1 MQKVPNISEPKNKA
15 SELWHKLIEA
25 LPYLVFFVGL
35 FFVIF
40 YFFGVA
46 DALLGIIFLFFA
58 RTIIEEPGLSF
69 FNYARRVGWF
79 IVMALSAT
87 IAGLHD
93 ILFVGVTFFYLF
105 LITLTQSDD
114 YLPRNFYW
122 LGMGYLLLLI
132 YPVSIPEIPARLI
145 ATLLSIACTTGFIY
159 TMRAILIKTGKLNV
173 FARDREYVRKAFEDV
188 SQQLIVLA
196 ELGAVSV
203 AEVQKTAGF
212 SEVADARF
220 THIADADCVAEL
232 PDPSVLQRKIKP
244 KQTYRI
250 AQEYAQVEY
259 GTVFRQRGLLSGRQ
273 CYTFALLL
281 CCEQIADM
289 IHAAS
294 KDPHAITPEDQQ
306 YFTDLADIFA
316 DYATGRIVKVSQMA
330 ATLETFIE
338 NHTFANVCHRE
349 SWNGVLEA
357 MLRTLRDT
365 RLSRDESTPFIKS
378 IKYRF
383 MFLRD
388 NANLQNTQTR
398 FALQLATIVSL
409 AAAVDVVVTNMID
422 IQYGIWI
429 PIVAFTIL
437 NTYNDETLKSTINNV
452 IGTLIGI
459 ALFAL
464 FIRIIPADYLM
475 PLVVT
480 LGYLVIVMN
489 ITPIASITAGTQMA
503 LTALY
508 SVDAALST
516 TVFVRLTLVI
526 IAAMCVVMVIFI
538 FMQTQR
544 SATLR
549 AKIAELERIDRRLIT
564 QIHFGLKHGQVNLW
578 RTVQLLYYMHMSS
591 GFMEDLASHL
601 GTKEAK
607 WESRPGKS
615 KSVEQIKRL
624 KQDVDRVLSLNYKFA
639 MDAEHTVMLLDPRR
653 LHDDLLSDPQP
664 ETWVTP
670 DSTARIKHI
679 DATNERLE
687 EKLSELE
694 ALEYLKKDN

>member
-1 MQKVPNISEPKNKA
+1 MQTTANIPTHKNKA
-15 SELWHKLIEA
+15 LELWYKFIEA

-35 FFVIF
+35 FFVI
-40 YFFGVA
+40 YHFFGVA
-46 DALLGIIFLFFA
+46 DALLGIIFLFFS

-69 FNYARRVGWF
+69 VNYARRLGWF
-79 IVMALSAT
+79 IVMALCAT
-87 IAGLHD
+87 LAGLQEF
-93 ILFVGVTFFYLF
+93 LFVGVTFFYLF

-132 YPVSIPEIPARLI
+132 YPVSIPEIPTRLL
-145 ATLLSIACTTGFIY
+145 ATLLSIACTTLFIY
-159 TMRAILIKTGKLNV
+159 SMRAILTKTGKLNV
-173 FARDREYVRKAFEDV
+173 FARDREYVRKAFEDI
-188 SQQLIVLA
+188 SKQLVVLA

-203 AEVQKTAGF
+203 AEVQKTEGF
-212 SEVADARF
+212 TEVADARF
-220 THIADADCVAEL
+220 THIADADCVADL
-232 PDPSVLQRKIKP
+232 PDPSVLQRKIRP

-250 AQEYAQVEY
+250 AQEYAQLEY

-281 CCEQIADM
+281 CCEQLADM
-289 IHAAS
+289 IHATS

-316 DYATGRIVKVSQMA
+316 DYATGRITKVSQMA

-338 NHTFANVCHRE
+338 SHSFADTCHRE

-357 MLRTLRDT
+357 LLRTLRDT

-378 IKYRF
+378 VKYRI

-388 NANLQNTQTR
+388 NVNLQNTQTR

-409 AAAVDVVVTNMID
+409 AALVDVLLTHLVDMP
-422 IQYGIWI
+422 YGIWI

-437 NTYNDETLKSTINNV
+437 NTYNDETLKSTANNA
-452 IGTLIGI
+452 IGTLVGI

-464 FIRIIPADYLM
+464 FVHFIPSSFLM
-475 PLVVT
+475 PVVIT
-480 LGYLVIVMN
+480 VGYLIIVMN
-489 ITPIASITAGTQMA
+489 IAPIASITAGTQMA

-508 SVDAALST
+508 SADAALST
-516 TVFVRLTLVI
+516 TLFARLALVI
-526 IAAMCVVMVIFI
+526 IAAMCVVMVIFV

-549 AKIAELERIDRRLIT
+549 TKISELERIDRRLIT

-591 GFMEDLASHL
+591 GFMEDLAEHL
-601 GTKEAK
+601 DTKEAK
-607 WESRPGKS
+607 WESRPGRS

-624 KQDVDRVLSLNYKFA
+624 KHDVDRVLALNYKFA
-639 MDAEHTVMLLDPRR
+639 MDAEHAVMLLDPRR
-653 LHDDLLSDPQP
+653 LHDDSLSDPHP

-687 EKLSELE
+687 EKLHKLE
-694 ALEYLKKDN
+694 TMQHIEKDD

>member
-1 MQKVPNISEPKNKA
+1 MQTTADIPKSKHKA
-15 SELWHKLIEA
+15 FELWHKFIEV
-25 LPYLVFFVGL
+25 LPYLAFFVGL
-35 FFVIF
+35 FFVI
-40 YFFGVA
+40 YHFFGVA
-46 DALLGIIFLFFA
+46 DALLGIIFLFFS

-69 FNYARRVGWF
+69 VNYARRLGWF
-79 IVMALSAT
+79 IVMALCAT
-87 IAGLHD
+87 LAGLQE

-132 YPVSIPEIPARLI
+132 YPVSIPEIPTRLL
-145 ATLLSIACTTGFIY
+145 ATLLSIACTTLFIY
-159 TMRAILIKTGKLNV
+159 TMRAILTKTGKLNV

-188 SQQLIVLA
+188 SKQLVVLA

-203 AEVQKTAGF
+203 AETQKTEGF
-212 SEVADARF
+212 TEVADARF

-232 PDPSVLQRKIKP
+232 PAPSVLQRKIHP

-250 AQEYAQVEY
+250 AQEYAQLEY

-316 DYATGRIVKVSQMA
+316 DYATGRITKVSQMA

-338 NHTFANVCHRE
+338 SHAFTNTCHRE
-349 SWNGVLEA
+349 SWNGILEA

-378 IKYRF
+378 VKYRIT
-383 MFLRD
+383 FLRD

-409 AAAVDVVVTNMID
+409 AAAVDVFLTRAFDVP
-422 IQYGIWI
+422 YGIWI

-437 NTYNDETLKSTINNV
+437 NTYNDETLKSTVNNA
-452 IGTLIGI
+452 IGTLVGI

-464 FIRIIPADYLM
+464 FVHFIPNPFLM
-475 PLVVT
+475 PVVIT
-480 LGYLVIVMN
+480 VGYLVIVMN
-489 ITPIASITAGTQMA
+489 IAPIASITAGTQMA

-508 SVDAALST
+508 SADAALST
-516 TVFVRLTLVI
+516 ALFARLVLVI

-549 AKIAELERIDRRLIT
+549 TKISELERIDRRLIT

-591 GFMEDLASHL
+591 GFMEDLADHL
-601 GTKEAK
+601 GTREAK
-607 WESRPGKS
+607 WESRPGRS

-624 KQDVDRVLSLNYKFA
+624 KRDVDRVLALNYKFA
-639 MDAEHTVMLLDPRR
+639 MDAEHAVMLLDPRR
-653 LHDDLLSDPQP
+653 LHDDSLSDPRP
-664 ETWVTP
+664 ETWIVP

-687 EKLSELE
+687 EKLHELE
-694 ALEYLKKDN
+694 AIQYTKKDD